1 MTFIKRHKLAVIL
14 LLVCV
19 VGIGWIVWSV
29 RRNTALRLDLPRLK
43 AARELWEERG
53 PKAYHLVY
61 TILRTGGTKADRYEV
76 EVVDGKAVSASVNG
90 RADDADRLHNYG
102 MEKLYSFIERFLEI
116 DKDASTVQRA
126 DFGAEDGRLLWY
138 LRNAPAKK
146 QSVEITV
153 LSLE

>member
-1 MTFIKRHKLAVIL
+1 MSFFKNHKLAVIL
-14 LLVCV
+14 IFVCV

-29 RRNTALRLDLPRLK
+29 RRNTALKLDLPRLK
-43 AARELWEERG
+43 TARLLWEERG
-53 PKAYHLVY
+53 PKSYHLIY
-61 TILRTGGTKADRYEV
+61 SILRTGGTKADRYEV
-76 EVVDGKAVSASVNG
+76 EVVDGKAVAASVNG
-90 RADDADRLHNYG
+90 LADDADRLHNYG

-116 DKDASTVQRA
+116 DKDASTLQRA
-126 DFGAEDGRLLWY
+126 EFGDEDGRLLWY